1 NDLVAAVA
9 NKSVGAFV
17 HWRRGSP
24 NLRLAGWLIAGSVPF
39 ALAGAFLIE
48 VVGTR
53 VERQSFV
60 RLAIGVALL
69 LASLTY
75 VVRVLLHLMRR
86 TGGGTQDPPVRPL
99 ATLLV
104 GAVGGLL
111 VGLTSVG
118 SGSLIMVAL
127 LLLYPT
133 LRASRLVGTDL

>member
-1 NDLVAAVA
+1 
-9 NKSVGAFV
+9 
-17 HWRRGSP
+17 
-24 NLRLAGWLIAGSVPF
+24 RLAGWLIAGSVPC
-39 ALAGAFLIE
+39 ALAGAFLIQA
-48 VVGTR
+48 VGTHGEQQR
-53 VERQSFV
+53 FV

-75 VVRVLLHLMRR
+75 VIRVLLHLMRR
-86 TGGGTQDPPVRPL
+86 TVDGTQDPPVRPL

-133 LRASRLVGTDL
+133 LRASKLVGTDLVQAIPLVFAPAPGHVI